1 MSDRFPATH
10 TNAAVIKP
18 YSFLNTAM
26 LLSIPAIDPQLS
38 SSPRAHTSR
47 SKSSEKDLERLVRI
61 TVEEDPWMKPH
72 GKAAKA
78 WKDILEQLQS
88 EQRFE
93 SSSVADIQNK
103 VNALIAWQEVIL
115 SRLYVH
121 TH

>member
-1 MSDRFPATH
+1 MLDQFPAMH
-10 TNAAVIKP
+10 TNAVVIKP

-26 LLSIPAIDPQLS
+26 LLSIPAIDLQLS
-38 SSPRAHTSR
+38 SSPHTHTSR
-47 SKSSEKDLERLVRI
+47 SKSSEQDLEWLVRI

-72 GKAAKA
+72 GKAAKT
-78 WKDILEQLQS
+78 WKDIIEQLQS
-88 EQRFE
+88 EQCFE
-93 SSSVADIQNK
+93 SSSVTNIQNK